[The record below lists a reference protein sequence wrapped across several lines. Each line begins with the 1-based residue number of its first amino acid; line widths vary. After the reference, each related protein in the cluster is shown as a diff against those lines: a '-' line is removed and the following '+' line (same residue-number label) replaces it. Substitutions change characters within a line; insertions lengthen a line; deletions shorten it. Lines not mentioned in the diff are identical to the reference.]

1 MAEDN
6 SIKNL
11 ALPVLL
17 AGGIGAGGT
26 GIVTN
31 LTEGD
36 TVVNS
41 TTLEACH
48 EFIVHGK
55 NHQKH
60 DDDLRMLYKELEII
74 KVKLEC
80 NER

>member
-1 MAEDN
+1 MAEDS

-31 LTEGD
+31 ITQDE

-41 TTLEACH
+41 TTLESCR

-55 NHQKH
+55 NHQRH
-60 DDDLRMLYKELEII
+60 DDDMRMLYKELEIL
-74 KVKLEC
+74 KTKLEC
-80 NER
+80 KQ

>member
-31 LTEGD
+31 LTEGE

-41 TTLEACH
+41 ATLESCH

-55 NHQKH
+55 NHQRHEDELK
-60 DDDLRMLYKELEII
+60 MLHKELEILTT
-74 KVKLEC
+74 KLEC
-80 NER
+80 KQ

>member
-1 MAEDN
+1 MAEEN

-31 LTEGD
+31 FTED
-36 TVVNS
+36 ETVVNS
-41 TTLEACH
+41 TTLESCK
-48 EFIVHGK
+48 EFIQHGR

-60 DDDLRMLYKELEII
+60 EDDLAMVYKELEIL
-74 KVKLEC
+74 KAKLEC
-80 NER
+80 R

>member
-1 MAEDN
+1 MSED
-6 SIKNL
+6 SGIKNL

-26 GIVTN
+26 GIVSNITKD
-31 LTEGD
+31 E

-41 TTLEACH
+41 TTIESCR
-48 EFIVHGK
+48 EFILHGK
-55 NHQKH
+55 NHQRH
-60 DDDLRMLYKELEII
+60 DGDMAMLRKELEII

-80 NER
+80 KQ